1 MYFDD
6 IRNNILNNVYEV
18 DYNKRPART
27 PNMKAGYITDENKSV
42 KWNKE
47 QVDLA
52 NIQYK
57 KKLEEFHNHKF
68 ELYDKF
74 TKDIIDA
81 IKNESKL
88 PESIAYI
95 IYNKASD
102 DYDSSLHLLDLVR
115 EYVDFALD
123 IIDKYKESKNNN

>member
-6 IRNNILNNVYEV
+6 IRNNILNNVYKV
-18 DYNKRPART
+18 DYSKRPIRT
-27 PNMKAGYITDENKSV
+27 SNMKAGYITDENKSV

-52 NIQYK
+52 NNQYMAK
-57 KKLEEFHNHKF
+57 VKEFNIYKS
-68 ELYDKF
+68 EIREKF

-88 PESIAYI
+88 PESIAYL

-102 DYDSSLHLLDLVR
+102 DYDSQEHLLDLIE

-123 IIDKYKESKNNN
+123 IIDKYKKTNTKG

>member
-18 DYNKRPART
+18 DYNKRPVRT
-27 PNMKAGYITDENKSV
+27 SNMRTGYITDENKSV

-52 NIQYK
+52 NNQYMAK
-57 KKLEEFHNHKF
+57 VKEFNIYKS
-68 ELYDKF
+68 EIREKF

-88 PESIAYI
+88 PEPVAHI

-102 DYDSSLHLLDLVR
+102 DYDSQEHLLDLIE

-123 IIDKYKESKNNN
+123 IIDKYKNND

>member
-18 DYNKRPART
+18 DYNKRPTRT

-52 NIQYK
+52 NNQYMEK
-57 KKLEEFHNHKF
+57 VKEFNIYKLEIQE
-68 ELYDKF
+68 KF
-74 TKDIIDA
+74 TKDIIEA

-88 PESIAYI
+88 SESIAYL

-102 DYDSSLHLLDLVR
+102 DYDSQEHLLNLIE
-115 EYVDFALD
+115 EYVDFVLD
-123 IIDKYKESKNNN
+123 VLDKYKNNN

>member
-1 MYFDD
+1 MYFDN

-18 DYNKRPART
+18 DYSKRPVRT
-27 PNMKAGYITDENKSV
+27 SNMKVGYITDENKSV

-52 NIQYK
+52 NNQYMAK
-57 KKLEEFHNHKF
+57 VKEFNIYKS
-68 ELYDKF
+68 EIREKF

-88 PESIAYI
+88 PESIAYL

-102 DYDSSLHLLDLVR
+102 DYDSQEHLLDLIE

-123 IIDKYKESKNNN
+123 VLDKYKNNN

>member
-1 MYFDD
+1 MYFED

-27 PNMKAGYITDENKSV
+27 PNMKAGYITDESKSV

-52 NIQYK
+52 NNQYMAK
-57 KKLEEFHNHKF
+57 VKEFNIYKS
-68 ELYDKF
+68 EIREKF

-88 PESIAYI
+88 SESIAYL

-102 DYDSSLHLLDLVR
+102 DYDSQEHLLDLIE

-123 IIDKYKESKNNN
+123 IIDKYKKINTEE

>member
-1 MYFDD
+1 MYFED

-18 DYNKRPART
+18 DYNKRPVRT
-27 PNMKAGYITDENKSV
+27 SNMRTGYITDENKSV

-52 NIQYK
+52 NNQYMEK
-57 KKLEEFHNHKF
+57 VKEFNIYKLEIQE
-68 ELYDKF
+68 KF
-74 TKDIIDA
+74 TKDVIDA

-88 PESIAYI
+88 PESVAHI

-102 DYDSSLHLLDLVR
+102 DYDSQEHLLNLIE
-115 EYVDFALD
+115 EYVDFVLD
-123 IIDKYKESKNNN
+123 VIDKYKNNN

>member
-18 DYNKRPART
+18 DYNKRPVRT
-27 PNMKAGYITDENKSV
+27 SNMRTGYITDENKSV

-52 NIQYK
+52 NNQYMEK
-57 KKLEEFHNHKF
+57 LKEFNIYKLEIQE
-68 ELYDKF
+68 KF
-74 TKDIIDA
+74 TKDVIDA

-88 PESIAYI
+88 SESIAYL

-102 DYDSSLHLLDLVR
+102 DYDSQEHLLNLIE
-115 EYVDFALD
+115 EYVDFVLD
-123 IIDKYKESKNNN
+123 VIDKYKNND